1 MLEPMDDNQPRLM
14 ESDEDA
20 ETSEVAD
27 MTRQL
32 SDKITRVGNLKKEME
47 ALQQQVLGESGKV
60 SSAESSQTLS
70 KFTKQLQ
77 SKKANIAALEEE
89 AVTLKARLGTQDKT
103 LTKKLRDDMK
113 HMDKKNSE
121 IEAMQNEAATLK
133 ARIKSKAAPA
143 KGSKKAASPHGREAK
158 P

>member
-1 MLEPMDDNQPRLM
+1 MGYKREMVGRVAGLGLIMACLMVAVDCVGPAYKAVMLEPMDDNQPRLM

-20 ETSEVAD
+20 ESSEVAD

-77 SKKANIAALEEE
+77 SKKANIA
-89 AVTLKARLGTQDKT
+89 
-103 LTKKLRDDMK
+103 
-113 HMDKKNSE
+113 
-121 IEAMQNEAATLK
+121 
-133 ARIKSKAAPA
+133 
-143 KGSKKAASPHGREAK
+143 
-158 P
+158 